1 MSTILSSCTSWYNPF
16 ACNGRQVNAIYI
28 LKDGEI
34 FRSTKW
40 FDYSNQEFRTVE
52 FPWDAKV
59 KRTID
64 LNSKVAFLISTKN
77 CLNDKAWDL
86 YIPIE
91 LLDDVVIEE
100 EKSAPFGD
108 DQIHYTTAM
117 RFTLP
122 KFKLKHPDA
131 PNAKAITGR
140 VSITKHRFEDND
152 FGKRLKKLSAV
163 AKEQG
168 VDIPY
173 YQFKYLLK
181 VFNISVKR
189 KAE

>member
-1 MSTILSSCTSWYNPF
+1 MCTILTSYESWYNPF
-16 ACNGRQVNAIYI
+16 ACKGRYVEAIHI

-34 FRSTKW
+34 FRSTEW
-40 FDYSNQEFRTVE
+40 FDYSSQEFLWVE

-59 KRTID
+59 KRTVD
-64 LNSKVAFLISTKN
+64 LNSKAAFLVSTKDCFN
-77 CLNDKAWDL
+77 KKRWVL

-100 EKSAPFGD
+100 EKSEPFGD
-108 DQIHYTTAM
+108 DQIHHTAAM
-117 RFTLP
+117 FFTLP
-122 KFKLKHPDA
+122 KFALKHLA
-131 PNAKAITGR
+131 SPNARSITGR
-140 VSITKHRFEDND
+140 VSITSHRFEDND
-152 FGKRLKKLSAV
+152 FGKRLKKLSAI
-163 AKEQG
+163 AEEQG

-173 YQFKYLLK
+173 YKFAPLLK